1 MRPNGTAEVDTKAPA
16 PSKHRPR
23 SVRRARAVQARASSR
38 GTPRAHFGEHEPRVA
53 KWSVWQ
59 GRGVPRPSQPARQ
72 TFLTEGR
79 LLRRKALAGRSM
91 EGVLGYASRGS
102 RHGTTRQVALVHEGP
117 VRSAERPG
125 SRGHGDD
132 GDVSGIERT
141 TWWWANTP
149 PRARRSCQSSGG
161 SRERTALPSGV
172 GASPRASSGVRSTGA
187 GFREEYGSGRR
198 RVEVPWC
205 PSDSCSRE
213 RGPRE
218 RLARRKRQR
227 VVGAVLQGEGKRVR
241 VGCALGNI
249 LERSK
254 RPRVGANRS
263 EAPSTTE
270 GVPRRKAKGL

>member
-1 MRPNGTAEVDTKAPA
+1 MERLTRTRRTSPKSARETDLLDGRSPPSEEGARGTVGGRRPGLCVSWLASRHHA
-16 PSKHRPR
+16 
-23 SVRRARAVQARASSR
+23 ASS
-38 GTPRAHFGEHEPRVA
+38 
-53 KWSVWQ
+53 
-59 GRGVPRPSQPARQ
+59 
-72 TFLTEGR
+72 L
-79 LLRRKALAGRSM
+79 
-91 EGVLGYASRGS
+91 GS
-102 RHGTTRQVALVHEGP
+102 RGP
-117 VRSAERPG
+117 VRSAERPR
-125 SRGHGDD
+125 SKDRGDD

-141 TWWWANTP
+141 TWRWANTP
-149 PRARRSCQSSGG
+149 PRARRSCQSSVG

-205 PSDSCSRE
+205 PSDSRSRE
-213 RGPRE
+213 CGPRE
-218 RLARRKRQR
+218 RLAGRKRQR
-227 VVGAVLQGEGKRVR
+227 VVGAVLQGDGKRVR

-254 RPRVGANRS
+254 RQRFGANRS